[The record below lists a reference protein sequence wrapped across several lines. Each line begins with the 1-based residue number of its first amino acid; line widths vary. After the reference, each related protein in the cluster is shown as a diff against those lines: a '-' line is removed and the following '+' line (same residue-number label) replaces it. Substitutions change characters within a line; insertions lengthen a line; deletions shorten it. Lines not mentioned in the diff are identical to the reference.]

1 MLFPFLTL
9 NDGTEIVHSE
19 LIHKDDHDQVKV
31 VIEKPVDGGFNS
43 AVCWLPDYKWEN
55 IIGFSP
61 DEINDLK
68 ELLSSISHVIIELAG
83 DGGFEHA
90 TNF

>member
-19 LIHKDDHDQVKV
+19 LIHKDDHDQAKV
-31 VIEKPVDGGFNS
+31 IIEKPVDGGFNS

-68 ELLSSISHVIIELAG
+68 ELLSSVSHVIEPVVV
-83 DGGFEHA
+83 
-90 TNF
+90 

>member
-19 LIHKDDHDQVKV
+19 LMHTEDHDQVKV

-55 IIGFSP
+55 IVGFS
-61 DEINDLK
+61 DEELNNLK
-68 ELLSSISHVIIELAG
+68 ELLSSVSHVIIELAG

>member
-31 VIEKPVDGGFNS
+31 VIEKTVDGGFNS

-68 ELLSSISHVIIELAG
+68 ELLSSVSHVIEPVVV
-83 DGGFEHA
+83 
-90 TNF
+90 